1 MKNHKRN
8 TLDFLQAG
16 LVLAQHELKE
26 IENKIE
32 LIEKQKNKKVPTSY
46 KPAQLDNF
54 IRLHKETLVEQEEK
68 VRRIEKSIQKHQNL
82 APA

>member
-8 TLDFLQAG
+8 TLDFLQTG

-32 LIEKQKNKKVPTSY
+32 LVEKQKNKDIPTSY
-46 KPAQLDNF
+46 SISQLDNF
-54 IRLHKETLVEQEEK
+54 IRLHKETLAEQQAK
-68 VRRIEKSIQKHQNL
+68 VHRIEKSIQKHQNL